1 MFVPLWLIAL
11 ALLLIVVLAWLALRG
26 RGGGE
31 MIDRQR
37 RAAPTERS
45 PADHKALADRA
56 VREAIA
62 RGNKLEAI
70 RLVRERTRL
79 SLAEAKELVERELD

>member
-11 ALLLIVVLAWLALRG
+11 TLLLIAVLAWLALRG
-26 RGGGE
+26 RGGGD

-37 RAAPTERS
+37 RAAPAERP
-45 PADHKALADRA
+45 PADRKALSDRG

-70 RLVRERTRL
+70 RLVRERTGL
-79 SLAEAKELVERELD
+79 SLAEAKELVESEMD

>member
-11 ALLLIVVLAWLALRG
+11 ALLLIAVLAWLALRG
-26 RGGGE
+26 RGGD

-37 RAAPTERS
+37 RAAPTERP
-45 PADHKALADRA
+45 PADRKALSDRG

-70 RLVRERTRL
+70 RLVRERTGL
-79 SLAEAKELVERELD
+79 SLAEAKELVESQMD

>member
-1 MFVPLWLIAL
+1 M
-11 ALLLIVVLAWLALRG
+11 
-26 RGGGE
+26 
-31 MIDRQR
+31 
-37 RAAPTERS
+37 
-45 PADHKALADRA
+45 
-56 VREAIA
+56 REAIA